1 MRSKEDQYGR
11 RCLPESCRTEA
22 IMLVEIKLGTGEM
35 MFAEMQEFASFGI
48 EVQHYICRSL
58 DIAVSQNTSPAD
70 WARSERE
77 AADIYAQKQ
86 AYRLLPGIRA
96 ALPGPDGFM
105 DSEAFLLP
113 LIAVS
118 TFDVTCGP
126 IVSFAE
132 YRFLY
137 ERLFGPNVRPWLAS
151 AFLAASAS
159 PHLPAEIRQALVK
172 SVSSGLTDRWSSA
185 QPAYLPRWLGD
196 CEDLAA

>member
-1 MRSKEDQYGR
+1 
-11 RCLPESCRTEA
+11 
-22 IMLVEIKLGTGEM
+22 MLVEIRLGTGEM

-58 DIAVSQNTSPAD
+58 DIAVSPKISPGD

-77 AADIYAQKQ
+77 AHDIYAQKQ

-126 IVSFAE
+126 IESFAE

-137 ERLFGPNVRPWLAS
+137 ERLFGPAVRPWLAS
-151 AFLAASAS
+151 AFLAAAAS
-159 PHLPAEIRQALVK
+159 PHFPAEIRKGLVR
-172 SVSSGLTDRWSSA
+172 SVNSCLTDRWSSA
-185 QPAYLPRWLGD
+185 HPAYQPRWLGD
-196 CEDLAA
+196 GEQLAA